1 MASTENRG
9 KTAREAVLEY
19 CTHWT
24 QDIYRD
30 CWPEPR
36 KPNPNATAEEKKA
49 ASDTA
54 ALELM
59 AMLRHEVP
67 EQDDTASA
75 SEPTGEPAVL
85 KITGNLGS
93 DTDPEIMAGSF
104 LGRYGV
110 LDINT
115 AGHWTYRAG
124 ETGLRE
130 IKENEPVGA
139 ADA

>member
-1 MASTENRG
+1 MANTENRG
-9 KTAREAVLEY
+9 KTAREAVLAY

-36 KPNPNATAEEKKA
+36 KPNPNATAEEKETACLA
-49 ASDTA
+49 AKC
-54 ALELM
+54 ELM

-67 EQDDTASA
+67 EQNDQDDTASA

-93 DTDPEIMAGSF
+93 DTEPEIKAGSF
-104 LGRYGV
+104 LGTYGM
-110 LDINT
+110 LNIDP
-115 AGHWTYRAG
+115 AGHWTYLAV

-130 IKENEPVGA
+130 LK
-139 ADA
+139 